1 MLNIEFTKN
10 SPKKAGK
17 YLATVNFEDFVL
29 AYVPSSGD
37 CIWVLSE
44 ITDIDLG
51 DCWWSVEPIKF
62 SSDDED

>member
-1 MLNIEFTKN
+1 MLNIEFTKTRPQKPG
-10 SPKKAGK
+10 S
-17 YLATVNFEDFVL
+17 YLATDNFEDFVA

-44 ITDIDLG
+44 ITDIDRS

-62 SSDDED
+62 FG